1 MPSFSRGLPPVDW
14 CSMTETGMNEMQAGA
29 EESHILLQP
38 TNVDNIEAGSQSIA
52 DSKYL
57 IDS

>member
-1 MPSFSRGLPPVDW
+1 
-14 CSMTETGMNEMQAGA
+14 MTETGMNEMQAGA
-29 EESHILLQP
+29 EESHNLLQP
-38 TNVDNIEAGSQSIA
+38 TNVDNIEAGSRSIA